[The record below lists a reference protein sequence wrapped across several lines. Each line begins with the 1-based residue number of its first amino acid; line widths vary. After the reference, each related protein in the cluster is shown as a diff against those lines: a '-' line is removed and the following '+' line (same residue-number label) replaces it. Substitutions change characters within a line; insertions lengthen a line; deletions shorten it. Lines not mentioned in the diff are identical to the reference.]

1 MSDNQAP
8 KDYSLS
14 ELESWVWDALENGCT
29 SEQIYDS
36 IKSTVLKSLKFHES
50 CYKGSKELFNLLSQ
64 RPYFEVVDG
73 SDVGIGYGNT
83 AYTYNPEDF
92 KLDSPALHDVDIEG
106 MKIHATSGYNDG
118 WTQAHYRKEL
128 LERGWT
134 MTADGFWIK
143 EEKKDID
150 SDEV

>member
-1 MSDNQAP
+1 MTMSDNQAP

-14 ELESWVWDALENGCT
+14 ELETWVWDALENGCS

-64 RPYFEVVDG
+64 RPYFEVVGDDWRRIEDP
-73 SDVGIGYGNT
+73 S
-83 AYTYNPEDF
+83 YTYNPEDF
-92 KLDSPALHDVDIEG
+92 KLDSPLLHDVDIES
-106 MKIHATSGYNDG
+106 MKTHATSGYNDG
-118 WTQAHYRKEL
+118 WTQAQYRKEL

-134 MTADGFWIK
+134 MTGDGFWIK
-143 EEKKDID
+143 EEKEDID

>member
-29 SEQIYDS
+29 AEQIYDS

-73 SDVGIGYGNT
+73 SD
-83 AYTYNPEDF
+83 YTYNPEDF
-92 KLDSPALHDVDIEG
+92 KLDSPILHDVDVENL
-106 MKIHATSGYNDG
+106 KNHATSEYNDG

-128 LERGWT
+128 LQRGWT
-134 MTADGFWIK
+134 MTGDGFWIK

>member
-14 ELESWVWDALENGCT
+14 ELETWVWDALENGCT
-29 SEQIYDS
+29 AEQIYDS

-73 SDVGIGYGNT
+73 GD
-83 AYTYNPEDF
+83 YTYNPEDF
-92 KLDSPALHDVDIEG
+92 KLDSPLLHDVDIES
-106 MKIHATSGYNDG
+106 MKNHATSGYNDG

-128 LERGWT
+128 LQRGWT

-150 SDEV
+150 SEEV

>member
-1 MSDNQAP
+1 MTMSDNQAP

-14 ELESWVWDALENGCT
+14 ELETWVWDALENGCT
-29 SEQIYDS
+29 AEQIYDS

-73 SDVGIGYGNT
+73 SD
-83 AYTYNPEDF
+83 YTYNPEDF
-92 KLDSPALHDVDIEG
+92 KLDSPALRDVDIES
-106 MKIHATSGYNDG
+106 MKTHVTSGYNDG

-128 LERGWT
+128 LQRGWT
-134 MTADGFWIK
+134 MTDDGFWVK

>member
-14 ELESWVWDALENGCT
+14 ELETWVWDALENGCT
-29 SEQIYDS
+29 AQQIYDS

-73 SDVGIGYGNT
+73 SN
-83 AYTYNPEDF
+83 YTYNPEDF
-92 KLDSPALHDVDIEG
+92 KLDSPVLHDVDIES
-106 MKIHATSGYNDG
+106 MKNHATSGYNDG

>member
-1 MSDNQAP
+1 MTMSDNQAP

-14 ELESWVWDALENGCT
+14 ELETWVWDALENGCT

-73 SDVGIGYGNT
+73 SD
-83 AYTYNPEDF
+83 YTYNPEDF
-92 KLDSPALHDVDIEG
+92 KLDSPVLHDVDIEG
-106 MKIHATSGYNDG
+106 MKVHAESPYNDG

-134 MTADGFWIK
+134 MTGDGFWIK